1 MGLWSFVKDAGKSLF
16 GGAAEAAEPKPGAS
30 VTAAAPEVQTEAIKK
45 EIKDLG
51 LDAEGMDVRVEG
63 DKVVLTG
70 KASSQE
76 AKEKLILAAGN
87 VAGVSAVETDDDDED
102 KPVFY
107 TVVKGDTL
115 SAIAKRTLGNAN
127 RYQAIFE
134 ANRPM
139 LTHPDKIYPGQVLR
153 IPQD

>member
-1 MGLWSFVKDAGKSLF
+1 MGLWNFVKDAGKSLF
-16 GGAAEAAEPKPGAS
+16 GGAAEASEVKPDQAAAG
-30 VTAAAPEVQTEAIKK
+30 TAAQTEAIRK

-51 LDAEGMDVRVEG
+51 LNASGVDLRVEG
-63 DKVVLTG
+63 DKVVLSG
-70 KASSQE
+70 KAADPE
-76 AKEKLILAAGN
+76 TREKLILAAGN
-87 VAGVSAVETDDDDED
+87 VAGVSAVETEDDDGDE
-102 KPVFY
+102 PVFY

-127 RYQAIFE
+127 RYQEIFE

-153 IPQD
+153 IPKG